1 MAGEATMAGDMFED
15 AGCVELAMDYDGNAC
30 LLRTPWHSLATQNN
44 ADYHTDFA
52 SQFDDGDS
60 VVTNDG
66 GMSPYTCGFLLDDDA
81 LSSPPLHT
89 SLTPP
94 SSSDA
99 GSACDSSYDFSRFG
113 QQIGPTSDYTL
124 GAYQGYADMYHQQQ
138 NFDQYAYSSNYFVR
152 PSQPPQPTIDS
163 LYPQET
169 IHNQALPSSPPNYA
183 TLMAVGGPAAYA
195 SWKASNN
202 SIPMTYASVSTA
214 SLSPYGFLSGVTG
227 DRCVKG
233 KPL

>member
-1 MAGEATMAGDMFED
+1 MFD
-15 AGCVELAMDYDGNAC
+15 NAGCVELAMDYDGNAC
-30 LLRTPWHSLATQNN
+30 LTRTPWHSMATQNN
-44 ADYHTDFA
+44 VDYHTDFA

-60 VVTNDG
+60 IVTTDG

-94 SSSDA
+94 SSSDD
-99 GSACDSSYDFSRFG
+99 GSACDSSYELSRFG
-113 QQIGPTSDYTL
+113 QQIGSASDYTL
-124 GAYQGYADMYHQQQ
+124 GAYQGYTDVYNQQQ
-138 NFDQYAYSSNYFVR
+138 NFDHYAPVYSNNCFVQ
-152 PSQPPQPTIDS
+152 PSQPNIDS
-163 LYPQET
+163 IYPHET
-169 IHNQALPSSPPNYA
+169 IHNQSLPSSPPNYA

-202 SIPMTYASVSTA
+202 TVPMTYASVSTA
-214 SLSPYGFLSGVTG
+214 SLSPFGFLSGVTG

-233 KPL
+233 KSL